1 MAKEP
6 VVALDTFDGGIDNDR
21 FHFVEGDIME
31 ADHPAV
37 KKWPKLFGPLQVKY
51 RQPESEAPKAKVFP
65 QMAEAKQAEEKA
77 APKGKAMKVQP
88 EPKPSPEPEPLPSPP
103 VGQAMRVQPVEQ
115 ATALPGK
122 KRGA

>member
-6 VVALDTFDGGIDNDR
+6 VVALDTFDGGIDGDR

-65 QMAEAKQAEEKA
+65 QMAEAKKTEEKA

-88 EPKPSPEPEPLPSPP
+88 ELKPEPTPESEPPKG
-103 VGQAMRVQPVEQ
+103 VAMKVRPLEVEQ

>member
-6 VVALDTFDGGIDNDR
+6 VVALDTFDGGIDGDR
-21 FHFVEGDIME
+21 FHFVQGDIME

-65 QMAEAKQAEEKA
+65 QMAEAKEKA

-88 EPKPSPEPEPLPSPP
+88 EPKPIPEPSPEPGPIPT
-103 VGQAMRVQPVEQ
+103 GHAMRVRPVEA
-115 ATALPGK
+115 ATAAPGE
-122 KRGA
+122 KRGK